1 MERRNWNREDLIL
14 AFNLYCKIPYG
25 TFHGRNPKIIELAK
39 LIGRTPNAL
48 ALKLS
53 NFASFD
59 PYHKAR
65 GVKGM
70 QNTGKLDKEVWDEF
84 THNWDDLIF
93 ESEQVLAAKQRTTV
107 EKKYKQKLGDS
118 GDKKGEYRTAEIKT
132 RVNQDFFRKVILSI
146 YNYRCAISGIDIPD
160 LLIASH
166 IIPWAKNE
174 KERLNPHNG
183 ICLSPLY
190 DRCFDRG
197 YIGITTDLRVK
208 ISQELKTNLQKDY
221 FSRHFGDF
229 ENSTINLPDRFLPQ
243 PEFLDYHYQNVF
255 KRGDIQ

>member
-1 MERRNWNREDLIL
+1 MEKRNWTREELIL

-25 TFHGRNPKIIELAK
+25 TFHGRNPKVIDLAK
-39 LIGRTPNAL
+39 LINRTPNAL

-59 PYHKAR
+59 PYHRAR

-84 THNWDDLIF
+84 TNNWDDLIF
-93 ESEQVLAAKQRTTV
+93 ESEKILAAKQKTTL
-107 EKKYKQKLGDS
+107 EKKYELKLEDIE
-118 GDKKGEYRTAEIKT
+118 DKKGAYRTAEIKI

-146 YNYRCAISGIDIPD
+146 YNFKCAISGIDIPD

-166 IIPWAKNE
+166 IMPWAKNE
-174 KERLNPHNG
+174 KERLNPQNG

-197 YIGITTDLRVK
+197 YIGITPDYRLMICK
-208 ISQELKTNLQKDY
+208 ELKANLDKDY
-221 FSRHFGDF
+221 FGRHFGAY
-229 ENSTINLPDRFLPQ
+229 ENSRINLPDRFLPH
-243 PEFLDYHYQNVF
+243 PEFISYHYQNTY
-255 KRGDIQ
+255 KK

>member
-1 MERRNWNREDLIL
+1 MKNRNWTRAQLIL

-25 TFHGRNPKIIELAK
+25 TFHNRNPKIIELAK
-39 LIGRTPNAL
+39 LIGRTPDAL

-70 QNTGKLDKEVWDEF
+70 RNVGKLDKEIWDEF
-84 THNWDDLIF
+84 TNNWDDLIF
-93 ESEQVLAAKQRTTV
+93 ESENILAARQKTTV
-107 EKKYKQKLGDS
+107 EKKYKLEDLS
-118 GDKKGEYRTAEIKT
+118 GKKGLHRTAEIKV
-132 RVNQDFFRKVILSI
+132 RVNQNFFRTVILSI
-146 YNYRCAISGIDIPD
+146 YNFKCAISGIDLPD

-166 IIPWAKNE
+166 IIPWAENE

-190 DRCFDRG
+190 DRCFDKG
-197 YIGITTDLRVK
+197 YIGITPNYKVKLSGDLRR
-208 ISQELKTNLQKDY
+208 NMQKDY
-221 FSRHFGDF
+221 FLRYFGTL
-229 ENSTINLPDRFLPQ
+229 ENSRINLPDRFLPQ
-243 PEFLDYHYQNVF
+243 PAFLEYHYQRHF
-255 KRGDIQ
+255 KK

>member
-1 MERRNWNREDLIL
+1 MKNINWTREETIL

-25 TFHGRNPKIIELAK
+25 TFHNRNPKIIELAK
-39 LIGRTPNAL
+39 LIGRTPNSL

-65 GVKGM
+65 GIRGM
-70 QNTGKLDKEVWDEF
+70 QNTSKLDKIIWDEF
-84 THNWDDLIF
+84 TNNWDDMIF
-93 ESEQVLAAKQRTTV
+93 ESEKVLATKEKTTV
-107 EKKYKQKLGDS
+107 EKKYAIKPEDFT
-118 GDKKGEYRTAEIKT
+118 DKKGESRPAEIKV

-146 YNYRCAISGIDIPD
+146 YNYKCAISGIDIPD

-166 IIPWAKNE
+166 IIPWAVNE

-197 YIGITTDLRVK
+197 YISITPDYKLTLSKDLK
-208 ISQELKTNLQKDY
+208 ANLQKDY
-221 FSRHFGDF
+221 FIRHFGEY
-229 ENSTINLPDRFLPQ
+229 ENSKINLPDKFLPQ
-243 PEFLDYHYQNVF
+243 PDFLEYHYKNVF
-255 KRGDIQ
+255 KK

>member
-1 MERRNWNREDLIL
+1 MDKRNWTREELIL

-39 LIGRTPNAL
+39 LINRTPNAL

-65 GVKGM
+65 GIKGM
-70 QNTGKLDKEVWDEF
+70 QNTGKLDKEIWDEF
-84 THNWDDLIF
+84 TSNWDDLIF
-93 ESEQVLAAKQRTTV
+93 ESEKILATKQKTTV
-107 EKKYKQKLGDS
+107 EKKYRLEDLS
-118 GDKKGEYRTAEIKT
+118 DKKGEHQIAEIKI

-146 YNYRCAISGIDIPD
+146 YNFKCAISGIDIPD

-166 IIPWAKNE
+166 IIPWSENE

-197 YIGITTDLRVK
+197 YIGITPNYKLKFSNDLK
-208 ISQELKTNLQKDY
+208 SNITKD
-221 FSRHFGDF
+221 FFGRHFGEY
-229 ENSTINLPDRFLPQ
+229 ENSKNNLPDRFLPQ
-243 PEFLDYHYQNVF
+243 PEFLDYHFQNVF
-255 KRGDIQ
+255 KK

>member
-14 AFNLYCKIPYG
+14 AFNLYCKIPFG
-25 TFHGRNPKIIELAK
+25 TFHNRNPKIIELAK
-39 LIGRTPNAL
+39 LINRTPSAL
-48 ALKLS
+48 ALKLT

-70 QNTGKLDKEVWDEF
+70 RNAGRLDKKVWDEF
-84 THNWDDLIF
+84 THNWNDLIY
-93 ESEQVLAAKQRTTV
+93 ESEQILAAKQKTTI
-107 EKKYKQKLGDS
+107 EKKYKPKLEDI
-118 GDKKGEYRTAEIKT
+118 GDKKGEYRSAEIKM

-146 YNYRCAISGIDIPD
+146 YNNKCAISGIDIPE

-190 DRCFDRG
+190 DGCFDKG
-197 YIGITTDLRVK
+197 YIGITPEYRVMLSK
-208 ISQELKTNLQKDY
+208 SLKANLSKNY
-221 FSRHFGDF
+221 FSRQFGDF
-229 ENSTINLPDRFLPQ
+229 EGNTIHLPDRFLPQ
-243 PEFLDYHYQNVF
+243 PDFLEYHYENVF
-255 KRGDIQ
+255 KK

>member
-1 MERRNWNREDLIL
+1 MEKRNWTREELIL
-14 AFNLYCKIPYG
+14 AFNLYCKIPFG
-25 TFHGRNPKIIELAK
+25 TFHGRNPKIIELAN
-39 LIGRTPNAL
+39 LINRTPDAL

-59 PYHKAR
+59 PFHRAR

-70 QNTGKLDKEVWDEF
+70 QNTSKLDKIIWDEF
-84 THNWDDLIF
+84 TSHWDDLIF
-93 ESEQVLAAKQRTTV
+93 ESEKILAAKQKTTI
-107 EKKYKQKLGDS
+107 EKKYKFEDFS
-118 GDKKGEYRTAEIKT
+118 NKKGEHRIAEIKT

-146 YNYRCAISGIDIPD
+146 YNFTCAISGIDIPD

-166 IIPWAKNE
+166 IIPWSENE

-197 YIGITTDLRVK
+197 YIGITPEYRLAISKDLK
-208 ISQELKTNLQKDY
+208 SNLHKDY
-221 FSRHFGDF
+221 FRRHFGEY
-229 ENSTINLPDRFLPQ
+229 ENSKINLPDRFLPQ
-243 PEFLDYHYQNVF
+243 PEFLSYHYQNTY
-255 KRGDIQ
+255 KK

>member
-1 MERRNWNREDLIL
+1 MGKRNWTREELIL
-14 AFNLYCKIPYG
+14 AFNLYCKIPFG
-25 TFHGRNPKIIELAK
+25 TFHGRNPKIIELAN
-39 LIGRTPNAL
+39 LINRTPDAL

-70 QNTGKLDKEVWDEF
+70 QNTSKLDKIIWDEF
-84 THNWDDLIF
+84 TSHWDDLIF
-93 ESEQVLAAKQRTTV
+93 ESEKILAAKQKTTI
-107 EKKYKQKLGDS
+107 EKKYKLENFS
-118 GDKKGEYRTAEIKT
+118 NKKGEHRIAEIKI

-146 YNYRCAISGIDIPD
+146 YNFKCAISGIDIPD

-166 IIPWAKNE
+166 IIPWSENE

-197 YIGITTDLRVK
+197 YIGITPDYRLAISKDLK
-208 ISQELKTNLQKDY
+208 NNLHKDY
-221 FSRHFGDF
+221 FRLHFGEY
-229 ENSTINLPDRFLPQ
+229 ENIKINLPDRFLPQ
-243 PEFLDYHYQNVF
+243 PEFLDYHYRNTY
-255 KRGDIQ
+255 KK